1 MQLKDDNL
9 AKNHPSPQNPPPDDV
24 SIRKD
29 LGNSWKNCVK
39 VPAVHLALFQAVATG
54 SKSACKQPV
63 GSFSACCRGKS
74 CPARGSAEACRALQQ
89 QLLQDLR
96 SEPVRELFHT
106 ANLSA
111 FYFYSLFCFFF
122 FLHVETV
129 LILLHCKHM
138 SNFCLLR
145 WSHTVYSYSFKE
157 NKFSQP
163 EGLHLEGPVWIQKP
177 SHVGCLLLGFL
188 LSIISVNFFHASFS
202 CLHQTV
208 TLGQV
213 YARFSSQLPAFG
225 RSEWILRLRSL
236 LFKQKRIFS
245 NSVAV
250 HQIY

>member
-1 MQLKDDNL
+1 MTTWQKTTQALKTHPQMMYQLEKIWGIPGKTVWKCLLFTWLFFRLLQQGVKVLVSSQLVVSPLAAEGRAVLPEALQRLAGLCNSSCFRTFDLNL
-9 AKNHPSPQNPPPDDV
+9 SESS
-24 SIRKD
+24 SIRPTF
-29 LGNSWKNCVK
+29 L
-39 VPAVHLALFQAVATG
+39 HFTFIL
-54 SKSACKQPV
+54 
-63 GSFSACCRGKS
+63 
-74 CPARGSAEACRALQQ
+74 
-89 QLLQDLR
+89 
-96 SEPVRELFHT
+96 
-106 ANLSA
+106 
-111 FYFYSLFCFFF
+111 YFVFF